1 MSSSCAST
9 SFILYIGQPSTGSLS
24 LRGRVH
30 ALNDRSTG
38 SFAEHDLDA
47 EPCRTDQSGHDHG
60 DDGLECIALRLFDAL
75 TPTPQMLKIGAH
87 FLPIRFL
94 NSEGRQ
100 RGRDRPQNDG
110 IDVIAAEPLLFGQRL
125 GHNGPDILVA
135 QCVHRLI
142 ILATFSKP
150 RGARELVE
158 TGKSGWLV
166 ASLSTL
172 GMVTF
177 IPALQLT
184 KVSNVA
190 IIIATG
196 PFVAAGI
203 AWIWL
208 GEATRRSTLIA
219 GLVAL
224 CGIAIIV
231 GSPAGAA
238 DFRGIGL
245 ACIMTVAIA
254 AMTVAVRRH
263 KQNSMV
269 AAAALSNFLGSVVSV
284 PFADGLTNVTGRDLG
299 VLAMFGLF
307 QVGMGL
313 TLFVLG
319 SRLLP
324 SGQASLIATLETPLM
339 PFWVWLAFHE
349 LPTERALIGGSLVMG
364 AVVADIVADNWTRT
378 RPGAAGNR

>member
-1 MSSSCAST
+1 
-9 SFILYIGQPSTGSLS
+9 
-24 LRGRVH
+24 
-30 ALNDRSTG
+30 
-38 SFAEHDLDA
+38 
-47 EPCRTDQSGHDHG
+47 
-60 DDGLECIALRLFDAL
+60 
-75 TPTPQMLKIGAH
+75 
-87 FLPIRFL
+87 
-94 NSEGRQ
+94 
-100 RGRDRPQNDG
+100 
-110 IDVIAAEPLLFGQRL
+110 
-125 GHNGPDILVA
+125 
-135 QCVHRLI
+135 LI

-184 KVSNVA
+184 NVSNVA

-231 GSPAGAA
+231 GSPGGAA

-284 PFADGLTNVTGRDLG
+284 PFADGLTDVTGRDLG

-364 AVVADIVADNWTRT
+364 AVVADIVADNWTRA
-378 RPGAAGNR
+378 RPGAASNR